1 MEAATKA
8 ARWQRRKEARPN
20 EILDAALACFAERG
34 FSATRVDDV
43 AARAGVT
50 KGTLYLYFSGKE
62 ELLKAL
68 VRQSIIPN
76 IERAEALVAAEDEP
90 CAVILQRIL
99 QLWAHAI
106 TAPQSAIPKI
116 MIADAGN
123 FPELARFYLEEV
135 ASRGMG
141 VVANLLR
148 KGIARGEF
156 RPLDIDHTVFSII
169 SPMLF
174 AMLWRHSLG
183 RHDKRRI
190 DAATLGQA
198 HFDLVCRGLLADG
211 DAART
216 PCLIP
221 NPPRGHEDGTP

>member
-1 MEAATKA
+1 MTKA
-8 ARWQRRKEARPN
+8 ARWQRRKEARPS

-50 KGTLYLYFSGKE
+50 KGTLYLYFSSKE
-62 ELLKAL
+62 ELLKAV

-76 IERAEALVAAEDEP
+76 IERAEALASVEGESCAATLKRIVLMWAQ
-90 CAVILQRIL
+90 AV
-99 QLWAHAI
+99 

-141 VVANLLR
+141 VIARLLR
-148 KGIARGEF
+148 KGVACGEF
-156 RPLDIDHTVFSII
+156 RPFDIDHTVFSII

-183 RHDKRRI
+183 RHDVRRI
-190 DAATLGQA
+190 EPATLGEA
-198 HFDLVCRGLLADG
+198 HWDLICRGLLAEG
-211 DAART
+211 TAPAPIRLT
-216 PCLIP
+216 
-221 NPPRGHEDGTP
+221 EDGAP

>member
-1 MEAATKA
+1 MEGTAKA
-8 ARWQRRKEARPN
+8 GRWQRRKEARPS

-76 IERAEALVAAEDEP
+76 IERAEALVAEEDEP

-99 QLWAHAI
+99 QLWAHAV

-141 VVANLLR
+141 VIARLLR
-148 KGIARGEF
+148 KGIERGEF
-156 RPLDIDHTVFSII
+156 RPLDIDYAVFSII

-183 RHDKRRI
+183 RHEERRF
-190 DAATLGQA
+190 DPATLGQA
-198 HFDLVCRGLLADG
+198 HFDLICRGLLAEG
-211 DAART
+211 DARAAA
-216 PCLIP
+216 PKSAIP
-221 NPPRGHEDGTP
+221 SRASEDGPP